1 MNDQQKQWH
10 AALERAAR
18 LAAGVKLGRLLHRP
32 LRYLGAVAFRYLVYP
47 FTGKSLLRRCRT
59 FFDTE
64 MTVALPAGM
73 DLYLLGCKTHDSEI
87 RLTRFLLNY
96 IQPGDTIADVGAHFG
111 FFSLLAAR
119 IAGPE
124 GKVFSLEPAPQNF
137 RVLQQNTIPFTNIR
151 AEQIVIG
158 QSEGMAAFWEFP
170 PLYSEY
176 NTMNLKAVPAHLKGQ
191 KIELPCISLDAFAA
205 QHGIRPQMVKID
217 VEGAEWEV
225 VQGMEAMLQSDTPP
239 AITMEYLAGSL
250 AATGHHRAAEWLR
263 AKGFAGHVPD
273 QEGRLRRCEDLD
285 AYMTKSGLDSENF
298 VFVSTSGRQ
307 RPT

>member
-1 MNDQQKQWH
+1 MNDQQKQWSE
-10 AALERAAR
+10 ALDRATR
-18 LAAGVKLGRLLHRP
+18 LATGSKLGRLLHQP
-32 LRYLGAVAFRYLVYP
+32 LRYLGAVAFRYALYP
-47 FTGKSLLRRCRT
+47 LTGKSLLRRCHT

-64 MTVALPAGM
+64 MSVALPAGM

-87 RLTRFLLNY
+87 RLTRFFLNH
-96 IQPGDTIADVGAHFG
+96 IQPGDTVADVGAHFG

-119 IAGPE
+119 LTGPE

-137 RVLQQNTIPFTNIR
+137 SVLRQNTAPFANIR

-158 QSEGMAAFWEFP
+158 RSKGVAAFWEFP

-176 NTMNLKAVPAHLKGQ
+176 NTMNPEAVPAHLKGK
-191 KIELPCISLDAFAA
+191 KIELPCLSLDAFAA
-205 QHGIRPQMVKID
+205 QHGIRPQLVKID

-225 VQGMEAMLQSDTPP
+225 VQGMEAMLQSDAPP
-239 AITMEYLAGSL
+239 VIAMEYLAGSR

-263 AKGFAGHVPD
+263 AKGFAAHVPD

-285 AYMTKSGLDSENF
+285 AYMTESGLDSENF
-298 VFVSTSGRQ
+298 VFVK
-307 RPT
+307 